1 MSSPRPW
8 KRGEVNKIRGLSNE
22 PWGISTFRG
31 QEEVEDPVKDTEKEQ
46 SMSEEETWEC
56 AVLETKEG
64 MVSSV
69 ICYQ

>member
-1 MSSPRPW
+1 M
-8 KRGEVNKIRGLSNE
+8 
-22 PWGISTFRG
+22 
-31 QEEVEDPVKDTEKEQ
+31 KDTEKEQ

>member
-1 MSSPRPW
+1 M
-8 KRGEVNKIRGLSNE
+8 
-22 PWGISTFRG
+22 
-31 QEEVEDPVKDTEKEQ
+31 KDTEKEQ

-69 ICYQ
+69 ICYQQAKQDENSKMTKNLATQKSLVTWMGIVQCGD

>member
-31 QEEVEDPVKDTEKEQ
+31 QVEVEDPVKETEKEHPLKAEIK
-46 SMSEEETWEC
+46 STKYIKKEE
-56 AVLETKEG
+56 
-64 MVSSV
+64 
-69 ICYQ
+69 